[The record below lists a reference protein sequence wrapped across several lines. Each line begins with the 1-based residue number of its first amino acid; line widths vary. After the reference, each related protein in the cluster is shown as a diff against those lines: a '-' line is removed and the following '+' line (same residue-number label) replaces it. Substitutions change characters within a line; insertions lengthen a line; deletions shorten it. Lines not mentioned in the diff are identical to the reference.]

1 LIQENTLKFA
11 CPPIQR
17 AVKLVRIAMS
27 VAARTQMTLQ
37 DYVNY
42 DDGTEIQYE
51 LVDGVLVEMPVE
63 SWDASTISI
72 YLLTQFLAFVPY
84 YLLRHKD
91 TEVAVSSRSAKARIP
106 DLMVVTEATSI
117 EMMGQKGL
125 VPIGTAAPLLIVEV
139 VSPGQPGEPNYDR
152 DYVEKRA
159 EYAARGIAEYWLV
172 DPGHGAV
179 LILSLDQ
186 GSYRVKVFCGA
197 DRLQSLVFPPLNLT
211 AASVLKAGR

>member
-1 LIQENTLKFA
+1 
-11 CPPIQR
+11 
-17 AVKLVRIAMS
+17 MS

-91 TEVAVSSRSAKARIP
+91 TEVAVSS
-106 DLMVVTEATSI
+106 
-117 EMMGQKGL
+117 QKGWCRS
-125 VPIGTAAPLLIVEV
+125 GLL
-139 VSPGQPGEPNYDR
+139 PR
-152 DYVEKRA
+152 
-159 EYAARGIAEYWLV
+159 
-172 DPGHGAV
+172 
-179 LILSLDQ
+179 
-186 GSYRVKVFCGA
+186 C
-197 DRLQSLVFPPLNLT
+197 
-211 AASVLKAGR
+211 